1 MKRKPYRGKPFK
13 EEWLALAVRKLGRL
27 TKREP
32 AMRGLKPSKKRKG
45 AETQVLRREQGGPLQ
60 PRAQALVRHGHGLRR
75 LRELGMKRLKPLS
88 IDKAIDEIET
98 ALFDQGEPGCQ
109 DTEWGEVV
117 VNTVGRL
124 RLTHILKRLRVGY
137 IRAQTVESN
146 F

>member
-1 MKRKPYRGKPFK
+1 MKK
-13 EEWLALAVRKLGRL
+13 
-27 TKREP
+27 
-32 AMRGLKPSKKRKG
+32 
-45 AETQVLRREQGGPLQ
+45 
-60 PRAQALVRHGHGLRR
+60 
-75 LRELGMKRLKPLS
+75 LKPLS

-137 IRAQTVESN
+137 IRAQTVESMDPHDIAVREK
-146 F
+146 FKRDKARRKK